1 MCADFGFDCRLFA
14 RRVTTS
20 NISIEMGIENNMEAA
35 ENEPSNVDAPPK
47 GKFVYIL
54 VLQLLIY
61 IYCIC
66 HHQYFHNTC
75 IWSNLTLR
83 VWDPMGTESR
93 TCINTKSCQQNPR
106 WFHKKMDLLES
117 HLWKV
122 RGINVVLPIGSK
134 KDEEEHQNPHFCN
147 TRWNVKEI
155 KLVWTKYWTH
165 DKWNSKQFRNKTRY

>member
-1 MCADFGFDCRLFA
+1 MCANFGFGWRVFG
-14 RRVTTS
+14 RRGIKS
-20 NISIEMGIENNMEAA
+20 NISAKLKVENNMEAA

-122 RGINVVLPIGSK
+122 HGSIVVLPRGLKIEEVKHLTPGK
-134 KDEEEHQNPHFCN
+134 KLWSLILQQVATTNGKDQ
-147 TRWNVKEI
+147 
-155 KLVWTKYWTH
+155 
-165 DKWNSKQFRNKTRY
+165 